1 MRPAA
6 QSHAAT
12 YDGLL
17 ARAMLDHALP
27 RAEARILLG
36 AASGR
41 SAEWLIAHGDD
52 EPAADVAARFAGLA
66 GRRGRGEPVAY
77 LTGKREFHGRPFRVG
92 PAVLIPR
99 PETECLVALALEALT
114 GVDAPRVL
122 DLGTGSGHAA
132 FVLAS
137 LGHEVTGL
145 DSSAG
150 MLEIARAHA
159 AEQETKGAAPT
170 FVLGDAC
177 DPEVEETDLD
187 AVTSR
192 YLMWTLREPVEALRR
207 WRRLLRPGGVLA
219 VVDSTWFDAGIEGS
233 PPEFID
239 SYGEVMDDLPLAT
252 AGSIEATAEAVRAA
266 GYSDVTITPLTE
278 VLEVDERLGVAPG
291 HRPRLQY
298 LVRGVA

>member
-1 MRPAA
+1 MNPTDTTVTTHDAELQARIDDYWDHRARIYDEA
-6 QSHAAT
+6 QHRGGRDAVDRDLWGRVWSA
-12 YDGLL
+12 
-17 ARAMLDHALP
+17 ALP
-27 RAEARILLG
+27 
-36 AASGR
+36 
-41 SAEWLIAHGDD
+41 
-52 EPAADVAARFAGLA
+52 PA
-66 GRRGRGEPVAY
+66 
-77 LTGKREFHGRPFRVG
+77 
-92 PAVLIPR
+92 PA
-99 PETECLVALALEALT
+99 
-114 GVDAPRVL
+114 RVL

-159 AEQETKGAAPT
+159 AEQETKGAAPA

-177 DPEVEETDLD
+177 APEVEETDLD

-239 SYGEVMDDLPLAT
+239 SYGDVMEDLPLAT

>member
-1 MRPAA
+1 MNPLDTSTTQESELQARIDDYWDDRARIYDEA
-6 QSHAAT
+6 QHRGGRDAVDRDLWGRVWSA
-12 YDGLL
+12 
-17 ARAMLDHALP
+17 ALP
-27 RAEARILLG
+27 
-36 AASGR
+36 
-41 SAEWLIAHGDD
+41 
-52 EPAADVAARFAGLA
+52 PA
-66 GRRGRGEPVAY
+66 
-77 LTGKREFHGRPFRVG
+77 
-92 PAVLIPR
+92 PA
-99 PETECLVALALEALT
+99 
-114 GVDAPRVL
+114 RVL

-132 FVLAS
+132 FVLSA

-145 DSSAG
+145 DSSVG

-159 AEQETKGAAPT
+159 ADAKGASPT
-170 FVLGDAC
+170 FVHGDAC
-177 DPEVEETDLD
+177 DPEIGHGDID

-239 SYGEVMDDLPLAT
+239 SYGEVMEDLPLAT

-266 GYSDVTITPLTE
+266 GYSEVTITPLTE

-298 LVRGVA
+298 LVRGIA

>member
-1 MRPAA
+1 MNP
-6 QSHAAT
+6 
-12 YDGLL
+12 
-17 ARAMLDHALP
+17 LDTSTTQESELQ
-27 RAEARILLG
+27 ARIDDYWDDRARIYDEAQHRGGRDAVDRDLWG
-36 AASGR
+36 RVWSAS
-41 SAEWLIAHGDD
+41 LP
-52 EPAADVAARFAGLA
+52 PA
-66 GRRGRGEPVAY
+66 
-77 LTGKREFHGRPFRVG
+77 
-92 PAVLIPR
+92 PA
-99 PETECLVALALEALT
+99 
-114 GVDAPRVL
+114 RVL

-132 FVLAS
+132 FVLSA

-145 DSSAG
+145 DSSVG

-159 AEQETKGAAPT
+159 ADAKGASPT
-170 FVLGDAC
+170 FVHGDAC
-177 DPEVEETDLD
+177 DPEIGHGDID

-239 SYGEVMDDLPLAT
+239 SYGEVMEDLPLAT

-266 GYSDVTITPLTE
+266 GYSEVTITPLTE

-298 LVRGVA
+298 LVRGIA

>member
-1 MRPAA
+1 MNPTDTTVTPDTELQSRIDDYWDHRARIYDEA
-6 QSHAAT
+6 QHRGGRDAVDRDLWGRVWSA
-12 YDGLL
+12 
-17 ARAMLDHALP
+17 ALP
-27 RAEARILLG
+27 
-36 AASGR
+36 
-41 SAEWLIAHGDD
+41 
-52 EPAADVAARFAGLA
+52 PA
-66 GRRGRGEPVAY
+66 
-77 LTGKREFHGRPFRVG
+77 
-92 PAVLIPR
+92 PA
-99 PETECLVALALEALT
+99 
-114 GVDAPRVL
+114 RVL

-145 DSSAG
+145 D
-150 MLEIARAHA
+150 
-159 AEQETKGAAPT
+159 

-177 DPEVEETDLD
+177 APEVEETDLD

-239 SYGEVMDDLPLAT
+239 SYGDVMEDLPLAT

>member
-1 MRPAA
+1 MNPIDMSTTTQDTDLQARIDDYWDHRARIYDEA
-6 QSHAAT
+6 QHRGGRDAVDRDLWGRVWA
-12 YDGLL
+12 D
-17 ARAMLDHALP
+17 ALP
-27 RAEARILLG
+27 
-36 AASGR
+36 
-41 SAEWLIAHGDD
+41 
-52 EPAADVAARFAGLA
+52 PA
-66 GRRGRGEPVAY
+66 
-77 LTGKREFHGRPFRVG
+77 
-92 PAVLIPR
+92 PA
-99 PETECLVALALEALT
+99 
-114 GVDAPRVL
+114 RVL

-132 FVLAS
+132 FVQVA

-159 AEQETKGAAPT
+159 AEPGTKGTAPT

-177 DPEVEETDLD
+177 DPQVDVADFD

-192 YLMWTLREPVEALRR
+192 YLMWTLREPLEALQR

-219 VVDSTWFDAGIEGS
+219 VVDSTWFDAGLAGS

-252 AGSIEATAEAVRAA
+252 AGSIEATAEVVRAA
-266 GYSDVTITPLTE
+266 GYTDVTVTPLTE
-278 VLEVDERLGVAPG
+278 VLEVDEKLGVAPG